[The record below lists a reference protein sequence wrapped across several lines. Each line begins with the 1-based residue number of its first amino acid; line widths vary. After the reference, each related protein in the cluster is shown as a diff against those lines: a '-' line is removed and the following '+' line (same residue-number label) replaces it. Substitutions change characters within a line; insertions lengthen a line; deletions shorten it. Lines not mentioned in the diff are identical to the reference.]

1 MKSAEMA
8 VVAVSLCV
16 LVGIVFVCEIARRAT
31 LNLLTGKRRDCGI
44 YAAEI
49 ISTIQLCACSHELK
63 LLSEDA
69 PEIALS
75 FTYVITVVHALT
87 FRGATGN
94 PTATLERY
102 WCDSLGGACALR
114 RTACQFA
121 AAVAAGLAMRR
132 AWALGFSDLHARYE
146 RSGFACASPLANVHL
161 LEAVAVEL
169 ACAFV
174 VHAVVTFTRGVEE
187 KYRVHA
193 VAAVI
198 TTVVYAGGSTTG
210 AVFNPALALSA
221 QFPCSGSTFAKNS
234 LVYWLGPV
242 LGVACSLLLFNKV
255 ILAFTA
261 KSTTHKDQNLHAVQ
275 KKRN

>member
-1 MKSAEMA
+1 MA
-8 VVAVSLCV
+8 VVSVSLCM
-16 LVGIVFVCEIARRAT
+16 LAGIFLICEIARKAT
-31 LNLLTGKRRDCGI
+31 PRLLSGKRRDCGV

-49 ISTIQLCACSHELK
+49 ISTIQLCACAHELK

-75 FTYVITVVHALT
+75 LTYVVSVMHALT

-102 WCDSLGGACALR
+102 WCDSLDGVCALR

-121 AAVAAGLAMRR
+121 ASVAAGVAMRR
-132 AWALGFSDLHARYE
+132 AWAFGFSDLHARHE
-146 RSGFACASPLANVHL
+146 RAGFACTSPIANVHL

-174 VHAVVTFTRGVEE
+174 VHAAVTFTRDVEE

-210 AVFNPALALSA
+210 AVFNPALAFSA
-221 QFPCSGSTFAKNS
+221 QFPCSGSTFAKNG

-242 LGVACSLLLFNKV
+242 LGIACSLLLFNKV
-255 ILAFTA
+255 ILAFTT
-261 KSTTHKDQNLHAVQ
+261 KSPSHKDQNLHAVKRK

>member
-1 MKSAEMA
+1 MS
-8 VVAVSLCV
+8 VVSVSLCV
-16 LVGIVFVCEIARRAT
+16 LGGIVIVCEIVRRAIPS
-31 LNLLTGKRRDCGI
+31 LFSGNRRDCGI
-44 YAAEI
+44 YTAEI
-49 ISTIQLCACSHELK
+49 ISTVQLCACAHELK

-75 FTYVITVVHALT
+75 LTYVVSVIHALT

-94 PTATLERY
+94 PNATLERY
-102 WCDSLGGACALR
+102 WCNSLDGACALR

-121 AAVAAGLAMRR
+121 ASVAASLAMRR
-132 AWALGFSDLHARYE
+132 TWAFGFSDLHARHE
-146 RSGFACASPLANVHL
+146 RAGFTCASPIANVHL
-161 LEAVAVEL
+161 LQAVTVEL

-174 VHAVVTFTRGVEE
+174 VHVAVTLTRGVEE

-210 AVFNPALALSA
+210 AVFNPALAFSA
-221 QFPCSGSTFAKNS
+221 QFPCTGSTFAKNG

-242 LGVACSLLLFNKV
+242 LGMACSLLLFNKV
-255 ILAFTA
+255 GMAFTT
-261 KSTTHKDQNLHAVQ
+261 KSPPHKDQNLHAVKKR

>member
-1 MKSAEMA
+1 MA
-8 VVAVSLCV
+8 VVSVSLCM
-16 LVGIVFVCEIARRAT
+16 LAGIFLICEIARKAT
-31 LNLLTGKRRDCGI
+31 PRLLSGKRRDCGV

-49 ISTIQLCACSHELK
+49 ISTIQLCACAHELK

-75 FTYVITVVHALT
+75 LTYVVSVIHALT

-102 WCDSLGGACALR
+102 WCDSLDGACALR

-121 AAVAAGLAMRR
+121 ASVAAGLFMRR
-132 AWALGFSDLHARYE
+132 AWAFGFSDLHARHE
-146 RSGFACASPLANVHL
+146 RAGFACTSPIANVHL

-174 VHAVVTFTRGVEE
+174 VHAAVTFTRDAEE

-198 TTVVYAGGSTTG
+198 TTVVYAGVS
-210 AVFNPALALSA
+210 LSSA
-221 QFPCSGSTFAKNS
+221 QGSNSSRSGSGLKAQCRI
-234 LVYWLGPV
+234 P
-242 LGVACSLLLFNKV
+242 A
-255 ILAFTA
+255 
-261 KSTTHKDQNLHAVQ
+261 H
-275 KKRN
+275 

>member
-1 MKSAEMA
+1 M
-8 VVAVSLCV
+8 
-16 LVGIVFVCEIARRAT
+16 LVGIVFICEIARQAT
-31 LNLLTGKRRDCGI
+31 PKLSFGKKRDFGT

-49 ISTIQLCACSHELK
+49 ISTIQLCACAHELK

-75 FTYVITVVHALT
+75 LTYVISVVHALT

-102 WCDSLGGACALR
+102 WCDSLRGACALQ

-132 AWALGFSDLHARYE
+132 AWAFGFSDLHARHE
-146 RSGFACASPLANVHL
+146 RSGFACASPIAGVHL
-161 LEAVAVEL
+161 LLAVAVEL

-174 VHAVVTFTRGVEE
+174 VHAAGTVTRGVEE

-193 VAAVI
+193 VSAVI
-198 TTVVYAGGSTTG
+198 TTVVYAGVS
-210 AVFNPALALSA
+210 LS
-221 QFPCSGSTFAKNS
+221 SAK
-234 LVYWLGPV
+234 V
-242 LGVACSLLLFNKV
+242 
-255 ILAFTA
+255 
-261 KSTTHKDQNLHAVQ
+261 
-275 KKRN
+275 